1 MSGKLP
7 KYIPHVSSMQSSAV
21 FVRKHKAVK
30 LNAKIKDSTVSRI
43 QMWRETRYLCIKKK
57 KNKKIKKIL
66 KKGRGRI
73 ASWVIENLLE
83 MRPNR
88 PK

>member
-30 LNAKIKDSTVSRI
+30 LNAKIKDSRVSRI
-43 QMWRETRYLCIKKK
+43 KMWREKKHF
-57 KNKKIKKIL
+57 
-66 KKGRGRI
+66 
-73 ASWVIENLLE
+73 
-83 MRPNR
+83 P
-88 PK
+88 